1 LIDALTT
8 REHLVLFARI
18 KGLPEAEIPTLVVA
32 KMKEMDLLDFADK
45 AAGSLSG
52 GNQRKVSMAIAT
64 MADPLVVFADEPSTG
79 KWKREGGREGGGKER
94 ELSLVGVLSSTFI
107 RD

>member
-1 LIDALTT
+1 LTT

>member
-1 LIDALTT
+1 M
-8 REHLVLFARI
+8 
-18 KGLPEAEIPTLVVA
+18 VA

-52 GNQRKVSMAIAT
+52 GTQRQVSMALAT

-79 KWKREGGREGGGKER
+79 AWKREGVREGGGKET
-94 ELSLVGVLSSTFI
+94 ELSFVGVLSSTLI
-107 RD
+107 RH